1 MNGANFHKHGLPLIQ
16 EPDLGYYVTHCKLV
30 LQSKHDI
37 IKLYLSGICLSFI
50 LMKES
55 PNYELRTRAG
65 RSEQNPIVVQAKTGL
80 QITSREKESTELLE
94 TELSKDSYKTGPRI
108 FRKVGSKSGICRET
122 KKNGSEQCNS
132 NRFKDF

>member
-1 MNGANFHKHGLPLIQ
+1 MNSANFHKHGLPLIQ

-80 QITSREKESTELLE
+80 QITKSLQGKKKAQNYWKQSCPRTLIKLAQGSSEK
-94 TELSKDSYKTGPRI
+94 
-108 FRKVGSKSGICRET
+108 
-122 KKNGSEQCNS
+122 
-132 NRFKDF
+132 